1 MNISRRNMNRILA
14 RALSGSLLFTAALPV
29 TALAQTDDG
38 NQTEDERQIAEETA
52 ASLQDGVL
60 EYGELQDMIRLYN
73 PDMEQAL
80 ASYNNT
86 LEQYTE
92 ARAQLKRGQYSVS
105 TDKEEA
111 EDNGDTED
119 YAYYASEEAIDKSAA
134 ASYQDMYESMQE
146 TSSTSS
152 LRQTERQMTVA
163 AQALMISYDTMQLE
177 KETAEKMCQLYEK
190 QYELA
195 QTKQQAGMATQAD
208 VLSANEQLLNAR
220 ASLET
225 IQESQDEI
233 YRSLCLMVGQE
244 TDGSLTIAEIP
255 SADVSKIDS
264 YDLESDT
271 QKAIG
276 NNYTLMSERHTSS
289 GGTTSGVN
297 NKKRNVAES
306 EENLKIQ
313 MESLYND
320 ILQKKQELEAEKTAY
335 EKAVQEKNLADTKYS
350 LGMMSQTD
358 YLSAEMAAIQAEADY
373 RSADLALVQAMDTY
387 EWAVLG
393 IADVE

>member
-1 MNISRRNMNRILA
+1 MTATSQDDTRVSFTRK
-14 RALSGSLLFTAALPV
+14 SGSKV
-29 TALAQTDDG
+29 SI
-38 NQTEDERQIAEETA
+38 NQHI
-52 ASLQDGVL
+52 
-60 EYGELQDMIRLYN
+60 IRLYN
-73 PDMEQAL
+73 PTMEQAL
-80 ASYNNT
+80 SSYNNT
-86 LEQYTE
+86 LEQYAE

-119 YAYYASEEAIDKSAA
+119 YAYYASEEAIYKSAA

-195 QTKQQAGMATQAD
+195 QTKQQAGMATQA
-208 VLSANEQLLNAR
+208 
-220 ASLET
+220 
-225 IQESQDEI
+225 
-233 YRSLCLMVGQE
+233 
-244 TDGSLTIAEIP
+244 
-255 SADVSKIDS
+255 
-264 YDLESDT
+264 
-271 QKAIG
+271 
-276 NNYTLMSERHTSS
+276 
-289 GGTTSGVN
+289 
-297 NKKRNVAES
+297 
-306 EENLKIQ
+306 
-313 MESLYND
+313 
-320 ILQKKQELEAEKTAY
+320 
-335 EKAVQEKNLADTKYS
+335 
-350 LGMMSQTD
+350 
-358 YLSAEMAAIQAEADY
+358 EADY

>member
-1 MNISRRNMNRILA
+1 
-14 RALSGSLLFTAALPV
+14 
-29 TALAQTDDG
+29 
-38 NQTEDERQIAEETA
+38 
-52 ASLQDGVL
+52 
-60 EYGELQDMIRLYN
+60 
-73 PDMEQAL
+73 
-80 ASYNNT
+80 
-86 LEQYTE
+86 
-92 ARAQLKRGQYSVS
+92 
-105 TDKEEA
+105 
-111 EDNGDTED
+111 
-119 YAYYASEEAIDKSAA
+119 
-134 ASYQDMYESMQE
+134 
-146 TSSTSS
+146 
-152 LRQTERQMTVA
+152 
-163 AQALMISYDTMQLE
+163 
-177 KETAEKMCQLYEK
+177 MCQLYEK

-350 LGMMSQTD
+350 LGMMS
-358 YLSAEMAAIQAEADY
+358 
-373 RSADLALVQAMDTY
+373 
-387 EWAVLG
+387 
-393 IADVE
+393 

>member
-14 RALSGSLLFTAALPV
+14 RALSGSLLLTAVLPV

-73 PDMEQAL
+73 PTMEQAL
-80 ASYNNT
+80 SSYNNT
-86 LEQYTE
+86 LEQYAE

-152 LRQTERQMTVA
+152 LRQT
-163 AQALMISYDTMQLE
+163 
-177 KETAEKMCQLYEK
+177 K
-190 QYELA
+190 Q
-195 QTKQQAGMATQAD
+195 QAD

-255 SADVSKIDS
+255 SPDVSKIDS

>member
-1 MNISRRNMNRILA
+1 MNISRRNMNRLLA
-14 RALSGSLLFTAALPV
+14 RALFGSLLLTVVLPV

-86 LEQYTE
+86 LEQYAE

-195 QTKQQAGMATQAD
+195 QTKQQAD

-225 IQESQDEI
+225 IQESQDEV
-233 YRSLCLMVGQE
+233 YRSLCLMVGQD

-373 RSADLALVQAMDTY
+373 RSADLALVRAMDTY
-387 EWAVLG
+387 EWAVLR